1 MKFIYPILIIVCIV
15 STSQAQIIRGY
26 GIKLGATLASE
37 NWDYKTFNSDFKPD
51 SRWGF
56 NIGVFCEF
64 LNIPY
69 FSVVTEFNYIQKGM
83 SEDIPVTTITQPDGT
98 GEYITW
104 DTRVDYLDLSALGK
118 FRIDLEMFLPYI
130 LLGPKMDFEIAQEHS
145 LGSANIVEE
154 NFNEVMYGF
163 KIGIGSEVK
172 IGSFNLLAEILY
184 DYNFNDLYNGEYL
197 KVTSDSFDFR
207 IGIMF

>member
-1 MKFIYPILIIVCIV
+1 MKFIYPIIIVLFIV
-15 STSQAQIIRGY
+15 STSQAQLLRGY
-26 GIKLGATLASE
+26 GFKVGATLASE
-37 NWDYKTFNSDFKPD
+37 DWDYKQLNDFQPD

-69 FSVVTEFNYIQKGM
+69 FSVVTEFNYVQKGM

-118 FRIDLEMFLPYI
+118 LRFDLEMFLPYI
-130 LLGPKMDFEIAQEHS
+130 LLGPKIDFEIAQEHS

-163 KIGIGSEVK
+163 KIGIGGTIK
-172 IGSFNLLAEILY
+172 INTISLLAEILY
-184 DYNFNDLYNGEYL
+184 DYDINDLYEGEYL
-197 KVTSDSFDFR
+197 TVTSNSVDFR
-207 IGIMF
+207 LGIMF